1 MTIRGR
7 RAIHRLAVALL
18 GAVAACGGDDPGP
31 EAGLL
36 TASTAGHAT
45 ITAAAE
51 SNHFGDL
58 GTGAAAVLATTPQP
72 VFGGLTFSSL
82 TAGQTSTCAVAQSG
96 TRCWGQGPLG
106 NALSTSSNIPALV
119 SGGQVFDRLSLGGAH
134 ACGISSAGRTFCW
147 GSTAAIGA
155 GDPYPPLP
163 VSLAP
168 AAVVGQP

>member
-7 RAIHRLAVALL
+7 RAIHRLAVAALL

-36 TASTAGHAT
+36 TASTAGDAK
-45 ITAAAE
+45 
-51 SNHFGDL
+51 
-58 GTGAAAVLATTPQP
+58 TTPQP

-82 TAGQTSTCAVAQSG
+82 TAGQTSTCAIAQSG